1 MSPVGRT
8 RHREASDKW
17 QRQDYPGH
25 LFPSPCHRQEG
36 TAGALV
42 TMTTQGLGQ
51 GRDGQTRLLY
61 ASTREAAVLVNR
73 SLAICTVTG
82 ACRLSD

>member
-1 MSPVGRT
+1 M
-8 RHREASDKW
+8 
-17 QRQDYPGH
+17 
-25 LFPSPCHRQEG
+25 
-36 TAGALV
+36 
-42 TMTTQGLGQ
+42 TMQGLGQ